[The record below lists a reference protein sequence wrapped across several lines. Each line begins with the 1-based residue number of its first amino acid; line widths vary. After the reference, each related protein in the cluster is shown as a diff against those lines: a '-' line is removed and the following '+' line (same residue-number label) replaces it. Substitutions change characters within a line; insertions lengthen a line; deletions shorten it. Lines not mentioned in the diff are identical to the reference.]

1 MKFKSQALAGFGA
14 FWFALVVSYPAAASS
29 IVYSNLG
36 VVGTM
41 AAASRPEP
49 ASGGLEIEA
58 ADDFILSGLT
68 RITSASFIGLVPAGF
83 SVNDLNLEI
92 YRVFPFDSTNPPD
105 GKVPTR
111 VNSPSDV
118 AFAERDLSAGIAS
131 FTTSV
136 ISNSFTAGN
145 SVLNGINPSPFQNT
159 LGEGPVTG
167 LEVLFNVVFSNPF
180 ILPAD
185 HYFFVPQ
192 VGLTAG
198 NFFWLSA
205 LRPIPATSPN
215 TPITPDLQA
224 WIRNGALDP
233 DWLRIGTDIVGGATP
248 PTFNMAFEL
257 QGDTVP
263 EPATLA
269 LLGTGLVGLA
279 TRVRRSTRRRSAA
292 SSRGLDQQG
301 CAY

>member
-1 MKFKSQALAGFGA
+1 MKCKSTALAGFGA
-14 FWFALVVSYPAAASS
+14 LCVALVVSRPAAASS

-36 VVGTM
+36 VTGTM

-49 ASGGLEIEA
+49 VSGGLEIEA
-58 ADDFILSGLT
+58 ADDFILNGVT
-68 RITSASFIGLVPAGF
+68 KITSASFIGLVPLGF

-92 YRVFPFDSTNPPD
+92 YRVFPFDSSPFD

-118 AFAERDLSAGIAS
+118 AFAERDLSSGIAS
-131 FTTSV
+131 FSTSI

-159 LGEGPVTG
+159 LGEGPATG
-167 LEVLFNVVFSNPF
+167 QEVLFNVVFSSPF

-185 HYFFVPQ
+185 HFFFVPQ

-205 LRPIPATSPN
+205 LRPIPSTSPN

-233 DWLRIGTDIVGGATP
+233 DWLRIGTDIVGGTTP

-257 QGDTVP
+257 QGDAVP
-263 EPATLA
+263 EPATLM

-279 TRVRRSTRRRSAA
+279 TRARRSA
-292 SSRGLDQQG
+292 RRR
-301 CAY
+301 